1 MYVDWEYYKIFYYV
15 AKYQNFTKAA
25 RVLGNNQPTYMAACP
40 LSCQFCI
47 VIMCRI
53 LFTHSLL
60 ASIIT
65 PQSKIARGNSKV

>member
-1 MYVDWEYYKIFYYV
+1 
-15 AKYQNFTKAA
+15 
-25 RVLGNNQPTYMAACP
+25 MAACP